1 MAAVKRD
8 VQALVLL
15 TMGVVIWRITWSDL
29 FLNYVKE
36 PMRPLLLVSAG
47 LLVVLGLWSLAIALR
62 QPAEAHSDSGH
73 SHGHD
78 HTRAPK
84 VAWLIL
90 LPVAAMFIITPPPL
104 GSDAAARDSGTQPL
118 SQNSDGGYEPLPE
131 TDGPITLNLD
141 DYAARALFDG
151 GQSMAD
157 REISLTGFVTENES
171 GGWYLTRFVSSCCA
185 ADASAVKVEIQDAPS
200 PPEEQWVTVT
210 GVYTDNGSTDYQKP
224 PAFAAQDVIAI
235 EPPRDTYL

>member
-62 QPAEAHSDSGH
+62 QPAEAHSGAGED
-73 SHGHD
+73 HGHD

-151 GQSMAD
+151 GQSMTG
-157 REISLTGFVTENES
+157 REISLTGFVTESES

-200 PPEEQWVTVT
+200 PPVEQWVTVT
-210 GVYTDNGSTDYQKP
+210 GVYTDNGSTDYTKP
-224 PAFAAQDVIAI
+224 PAFAAQDVVAI
-235 EPPRDTYL
+235 DPPRDTYL

>member
-1 MAAVKRD
+1 MKRGG
-8 VQALVLL
+8 QALVLL
-15 TMGVVIWRITWSDL
+15 AMGVVIWRVTWSDL
-29 FLNYVKE
+29 FLNYVRE
-36 PMRPLLLVSAG
+36 PMRPLLLISAG
-47 LLVVLGLWSLAIALR
+47 LLVVIGLWSLAVALR
-62 QPAEAHSDSGH
+62 QPAEVSGDSAHE
-73 SHGHD
+73 HGHD

-90 LPVAAMFIITPPPL
+90 LPIAAMFIITPPPL

-118 SQNSDGGYEPLPE
+118 SQNLDGGYDPLPD
-131 TDGPITLNLD
+131 TDGPITLDLD

-151 GQSMAD
+151 GQSMTD

-185 ADASAVKVEIQDAPS
+185 ADASAVKVEITNAPS
-200 PPEEQWVTVT
+200 PPVEQWVTVT
-210 GVYTDNGSTDYQKP
+210 GRYTDNGSTDFKKP
-224 PAFAAQDVIAI
+224 PAFAADEVVAI